1 MLLSELLRPDL
12 IKVNL
17 EAEKRDEALAEL
29 VDVLVQSHE
38 ISYAQRHE
46 VLTALLDRESE
57 LGSGMEHGIAVPE
70 AACDHV
76 EDILCV
82 LGTTPRAIAFETLD
96 GKPVHLILVIVTP
109 RRNFSGKVRTLAC
122 VSRLLEAEEVVQ
134 RIVTA
139 PDAKAAYDVILE
151 EESVRICLPEVE
163 AIAV

>member
-29 VDVLVQSHE
+29 VDVLVQTHD
-38 ISYAQRHE
+38 ITYAQRHE
-46 VLTALLDRESE
+46 VLTALVDRESE
-57 LGSGMEHGIAVPE
+57 LGSGMEHGVAVPE

-82 LGTTPRAIAFETLD
+82 MGTTPRAIAFETLD
-96 GKPVHLILVIVTP
+96 GLPVQLILVIVTP
-109 RRNFSGKVRTLAC
+109 KRNFAGKVRTLAC
-122 VSRLLEAEEVVQ
+122 VSRLLEVEGVVQ
-134 RIVTA
+134 RIVNA
-139 PDAKAAYDVILE
+139 PSGKTAYDIILDE
-151 EESVRICLPEVE
+151 ERIHVCVPE

>member
-29 VDVLVQSHE
+29 VDVLVQTHD
-38 ISYAQRHE
+38 ITYAQRHE
-46 VLTALLDRESE
+46 VLTALVDRESE
-57 LGSGMEHGIAVPE
+57 LGSGMEHGVAIPE

-82 LGTTPRAIAFETLD
+82 MGTTPRAIAFETLD
-96 GKPVHLILVIVTP
+96 GLPVQLILVIVTP
-109 RRNFSGKVRTLAC
+109 KRNFSGKVRTLAC
-122 VSRLLEAEEVVQ
+122 VSRLLEVEGVVQ
-134 RIVTA
+134 RIVNA
-139 PDAKAAYDVILE
+139 PSGKAAYDIILDE
-151 EESVRICLPEVE
+151 ERIHVCVPE